1 MFKDRNSWNS
11 DNELFY
17 GKTIT
22 KEELEERAKKLEQ
35 YQQKVLSRVKI
46 ITEGFSEI
54 PFEREEGWTTYGVEW
69 LEEAIA
75 FASFDELEDFEKEGR
90 IYYDGGYFDLSMLG
104 KELPAPEPPEVDEET
119 LEWLKEMGMR

>member
-1 MFKDRNSWNS
+1 MFKDRSSWNS

-22 KEELEERAKKLEQ
+22 KEEIERNAKKLEE
-35 YQQKVLSRVKI
+35 YQQKILSRVKI

-69 LEEAIA
+69 LEEAIS
-75 FASFDELEDFEKEGR
+75 FASLDELEDFEKEGR
-90 IYYDGGYFDLSMLG
+90 IYYDGGYFDLSMIG
-104 KELPAPEPPEVDEET
+104 KELPETEEPDEET
-119 LEWLKEMGMR
+119 LKWLKEMGLE

>member
-11 DNELFY
+11 DNDLFY
-17 GKTIT
+17 GKEVT
-22 KEELEERAKKLEQ
+22 EEEIERNAKKLEE

-69 LEEAIA
+69 LEEAIS

-104 KELPAPEPPEVDEET
+104 QELPKPEEPDEET
-119 LEWLKEMGMR
+119 LKWLKEMGLE

>member
-11 DNELFY
+11 DNDLFY
-17 GKTIT
+17 GKEVT
-22 KEELEERAKKLEQ
+22 KEEIERNAKKLEE

-69 LEEAIA
+69 LEEAIS
-75 FASFDELEDFEKEGR
+75 FASLDELEDFEKEGR
-90 IYYDGGYFDLSMLG
+90 IYYDGGYFDLSILG
-104 KELPAPEPPEVDEET
+104 KEFPEPEELDEET
-119 LEWLKEMGMR
+119 LKWLKEMGLE

>member
-1 MFKDRNSWNS
+1 MYKDRTGWNN
-11 DNELFY
+11 DNDLFY
-17 GKTIT
+17 GKEVT
-22 KEELEERAKKLEQ
+22 KEEIGKNAKKLEE

-104 KELPAPEPPEVDEET
+104 KEFPEPEEPDEET
-119 LEWLKEMGMR
+119 LEWLKEMGLE

>member
-22 KEELEERAKKLEQ
+22 KEEIERNAKKLEE

-69 LEEAIA
+69 LEEAIS
-75 FASFDELEDFEKEGR
+75 FASLDELEDFEKEGR

-104 KELPAPEPPEVDEET
+104 QELPEPEEPDEET
-119 LEWLKEMGMR
+119 LKWLKEMGLE

>member
-1 MFKDRNSWNS
+1 MFKDRSSWNS

-22 KEELEERAKKLEQ
+22 KEEIERNAKKLEE

-69 LEEAIA
+69 LEEAIS
-75 FASFDELEDFEKEGR
+75 FASLDELEDFEKEGR
-90 IYYDGGYFDLSMLG
+90 IYYDGGYFDLSMIG
-104 KELPAPEPPEVDEET
+104 KELPETEEPDEET
-119 LEWLKEMGMR
+119 LKWLKEMGLE

>member
-1 MFKDRNSWNS
+1 MYKDRTGWNN
-11 DNELFY
+11 DNDLFY
-17 GKTIT
+17 GKEVT
-22 KEELEERAKKLEQ
+22 KEEIERNAKKLEE

-46 ITEGFSEI
+46 ITEGFGEI

-69 LEEAIA
+69 LEEAIS

-104 KELPAPEPPEVDEET
+104 KELPETEEPDEET
-119 LEWLKEMGMR
+119 LKWLKEMGLE

>member
-1 MFKDRNSWNS
+1 MYKDRIGWNN

-17 GKTIT
+17 GKEVT
-22 KEELEERAKKLEQ
+22 KEEIERNAKKLEE

-69 LEEAIA
+69 LEEAIS

-90 IYYDGGYFDLSMLG
+90 IYYDGGYFDLSMLDQ
-104 KELPAPEPPEVDEET
+104 ELPKPEEPDEET
-119 LEWLKEMGMR
+119 LKWLKEMGLE

>member
-1 MFKDRNSWNS
+1 MFKDRSSWNS

-22 KEELEERAKKLEQ
+22 KEEIERNAKKLEE
-35 YQQKVLSRVKI
+35 YQQKILSRVKI

-104 KELPAPEPPEVDEET
+104 QELPEPEEPDKET
-119 LEWLKEMGMR
+119 LEWLKEMGLE

>member
-22 KEELEERAKKLEQ
+22 KEEIERNAKKLEE

-69 LEEAIA
+69 LEEAIS
-75 FASFDELEDFEKEGR
+75 FASLDELEDFEKEGR

-104 KELPAPEPPEVDEET
+104 KELPETEEPDEET
-119 LEWLKEMGMR
+119 LKWLKEMGLE

>member
-1 MFKDRNSWNS
+1 MYKDRTGWNN
-11 DNELFY
+11 DNDLFY
-17 GKTIT
+17 GKEVT
-22 KEELEERAKKLEQ
+22 KEEIERNAKKLEE

-69 LEEAIA
+69 LEEAIS
-75 FASFDELEDFEKEGR
+75 FASLDELEDFEKEGR

-104 KELPAPEPPEVDEET
+104 QELPEPEEPDEET
-119 LEWLKEMGMR
+119 LKWLKEMGLE

>member
-1 MFKDRNSWNS
+1 MFKDRSSWNS

-22 KEELEERAKKLEQ
+22 KEELEEREKELKEFSDSTLAKVRE
-35 YQQKVLSRVKI
+35 
-46 ITEGFSEI
+46 ITKGFEEI

-69 LEEAIA
+69 LEEAIS
-75 FASFDELEDFEKEGR
+75 FASLDELEDFEKEGR

>member
-11 DNELFY
+11 DNDLFY
-17 GKTIT
+17 GKEVT
-22 KEELEERAKKLEQ
+22 EEEIERNAKKLEE

-69 LEEAIA
+69 LEEAIS

-104 KELPAPEPPEVDEET
+104 QELPKPEEPDGET
-119 LEWLKEMGMR
+119 LKWLKEMGLE

>member
-11 DNELFY
+11 DNDLFY
-17 GKTIT
+17 GKEVT
-22 KEELEERAKKLEQ
+22 KEEIERNAKKLEE

-69 LEEAIA
+69 LEEAIS
-75 FASFDELEDFEKEGR
+75 FASLDELEDFEKEGR
-90 IYYDGGYFDLSMLG
+90 IYYDGGYFDLSMIG
-104 KELPAPEPPEVDEET
+104 KELPETEEPDEET
-119 LEWLKEMGMR
+119 LKWLKEMGLE